1 MTSLDAYFARIGYEG
16 PRTSTLAT
24 LRALHELH
32 PAAIPFE
39 AIDVLLE
46 RGVDLSPEAVEAKL
60 ITARRGG
67 YCFEQNGLFQR
78 VLAALGFE
86 VEPLIARAVWMA
98 PPDAPPGPR
107 THMALRV
114 TIDGEPWLAD
124 VGFGGKV
131 LTAPIRFELETAQA
145 TGHEAFRLARSPVGR
160 RLEVELDTGWAPAY
174 ELSAEPQAEMDFVSA
189 NWFTSTHPASRFRNG
204 LIVSRT
210 TPQARYGLRG
220 SRLAVRHINGTTTRE
235 ILDADGIERALIEV
249 FGLPVQPDW
258 RPILVWAAASDGV

>member
-98 PPDAPPGPR
+98 PPDA
-107 THMALRV
+107 
-114 TIDGEPWLAD
+114 
-124 VGFGGKV
+124 
-131 LTAPIRFELETAQA
+131 
-145 TGHEAFRLARSPVGR
+145 
-160 RLEVELDTGWAPAY
+160 
-174 ELSAEPQAEMDFVSA
+174 
-189 NWFTSTHPASRFRNG
+189 
-204 LIVSRT
+204 
-210 TPQARYGLRG
+210 QARYGLSG